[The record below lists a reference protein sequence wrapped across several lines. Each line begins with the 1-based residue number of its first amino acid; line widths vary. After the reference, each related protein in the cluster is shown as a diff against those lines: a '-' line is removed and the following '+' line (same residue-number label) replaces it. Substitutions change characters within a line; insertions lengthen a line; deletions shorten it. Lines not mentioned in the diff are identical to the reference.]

1 MAPKR
6 SRNKIDL
13 DVTGCFALNGKLE
26 SRSRARTLDSHLKDS
41 LVYNDGMAG
50 ARIATEDGVV
60 DLAFLLSYSVVVH
73 SLQSSIWVAPR
84 GPGVSILV
92 VPRGGHYR
100 PRIVSQS
107 GPPEGL

>member
-1 MAPKR
+1 MANLFQDRKLVR
-6 SRNKIDL
+6 LIHTQKI
-13 DVTGCFALNGKLE
+13 A
-26 SRSRARTLDSHLKDS
+26 S
-41 LVYNDGMAG
+41 LVYNDGMAS
-50 ARIATEDGVV
+50 AKKATEDGVV

-107 GPPEGL
+107 GPPVGL